1 MEPSVVF
8 QANFKQGSG
17 VAVSYSMIFAAI
29 LISATAATWTFTK
42 LKLLRVTPHNTYM
55 QRPRHF
61 AAAVAFFAGV
71 LYNIG
76 KIQLT
81 VRSTPMTLETP
92 RLILR
97 RWSVD
102 DAKAYLNTQ
111 KTQKSDRLPVGRRT
125 QVLIIAV
132 K

>member
-1 MEPSVVF
+1 
-8 QANFKQGSG
+8 
-17 VAVSYSMIFAAI
+17 
-29 LISATAATWTFTK
+29 
-42 LKLLRVTPHNTYM
+42 
-55 QRPRHF
+55 
-61 AAAVAFFAGV
+61 
-71 LYNIG
+71 
-76 KIQLT
+76 
-81 VRSTPMTLETP
+81 MTLETP